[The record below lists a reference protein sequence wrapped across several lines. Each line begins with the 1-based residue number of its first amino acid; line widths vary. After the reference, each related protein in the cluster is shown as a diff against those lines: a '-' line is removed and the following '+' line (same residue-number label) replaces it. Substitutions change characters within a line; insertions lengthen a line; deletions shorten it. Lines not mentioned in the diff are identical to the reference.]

1 MRLLAQQLKNII
13 PNLSIAATGASLGCN
28 GGPGEKRKFSSG
40 DLFSSPSGI
49 SNEQGFAFRSASSR
63 HSVVQQL
70 RSKRRRN
77 PEVWST
83 GIRLMSIFIV
93 AGALAFLLVA
103 FYPEWTRKKDL
114 STQLAHEKST
124 LSAEELLRK
133 QRSREVDL
141 LKNDT
146 EYVEAIA
153 RDKIGVMKE
162 GETIYRLDA
171 PGSAPAAITAK
182 PAKP

>member
-1 MRLLAQQLKNII
+1 
-13 PNLSIAATGASLGCN
+13 
-28 GGPGEKRKFSSG
+28 
-40 DLFSSPSGI
+40 
-49 SNEQGFAFRSASSR
+49 
-63 HSVVQQL
+63 
-70 RSKRRRN
+70 
-77 PEVWST
+77 
-83 GIRLMSIFIV
+83 MSIFIV

-114 STQLAHEKST
+114 SAQLAHEKST

-171 PGSAPAAITAK
+171 PSSPPAAITAK

>member
-1 MRLLAQQLKNII
+1 M
-13 PNLSIAATGASLGCN
+13 
-28 GGPGEKRKFSSG
+28 
-40 DLFSSPSGI
+40 
-49 SNEQGFAFRSASSR
+49 
-63 HSVVQQL
+63 QQL

-77 PEVWST
+77 PEVWSA
-83 GIRLMSIFIV
+83 GIRLVSIFIV
-93 AGALAFLLVA
+93 LGALAFLLVA

-114 STQLAHEKST
+114 ATQLANEKST
-124 LSAEELLRK
+124 LSAEELVRK

-171 PGSAPAAITAK
+171 PDSKPAAITAK

>member
-1 MRLLAQQLKNII
+1 
-13 PNLSIAATGASLGCN
+13 
-28 GGPGEKRKFSSG
+28 
-40 DLFSSPSGI
+40 
-49 SNEQGFAFRSASSR
+49 
-63 HSVVQQL
+63 
-70 RSKRRRN
+70 
-77 PEVWST
+77 
-83 GIRLMSIFIV
+83 MSIFIV

-114 STQLAHEKST
+114 SAQLAHEKST

-171 PGSAPAAITAK
+171 PGSTPAAITAK

>member
-1 MRLLAQQLKNII
+1 M
-13 PNLSIAATGASLGCN
+13 
-28 GGPGEKRKFSSG
+28 
-40 DLFSSPSGI
+40 
-49 SNEQGFAFRSASSR
+49 
-63 HSVVQQL
+63 QQL

-77 PEVWST
+77 PEVWSA
-83 GIRLMSIFIV
+83 GIRLVSIFIV
-93 AGALAFLLVA
+93 LGALAFLLVA

-114 STQLAHEKST
+114 ATQLASEKST
-124 LSAEELLRK
+124 LSGEELVRK

-162 GETIYRLDA
+162 GETIYRLDS
-171 PGSAPAAITAK
+171 PNPTPAAITAK
-182 PAKP
+182 PANP